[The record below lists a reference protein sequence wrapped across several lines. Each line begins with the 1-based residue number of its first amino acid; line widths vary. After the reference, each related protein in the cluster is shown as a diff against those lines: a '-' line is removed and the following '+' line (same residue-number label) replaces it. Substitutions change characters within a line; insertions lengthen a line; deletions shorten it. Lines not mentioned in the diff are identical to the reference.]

1 VSRKLAK
8 SIRAIGVVLAGASL
22 GTLGAGLYGLLF
34 FSLFQ
39 LAGGASGRAA
49 SIRLS
54 WVILSGA
61 IAGTITGIAYAID
74 AAGDELTPF
83 EERNGKAAT
92 ARPEERRPRPR
103 RRYSRMNAQE

>member
-1 VSRKLAK
+1 MSRKLAK

-22 GTLGAGLYGLLF
+22 GTFGAGLYGLLF

-61 IAGTITGIAYAID
+61 IAGAITGIAYAID
-74 AAGDELTPF
+74 AAGDERMPF
-83 EERNGKAAT
+83 EERDGKAAKVHSK
-92 ARPEERRPRPR
+92 EKRPRPR
-103 RRYSRMNAQE
+103 WQCSRITAQE